1 MNFST
6 SSHLLV
12 AIRGDADEHLLENRS
27 NSYKKVKRSITKVPK
42 RYDLSS
48 E

>member
-12 AIRGDADEHLLENRS
+12 AIRGDADEHLLEKRS
-27 NSYKKVKRSITKVPK
+27 NSYNTVKKSITAIPK
-42 RYDLSS
+42 GYDLSS
-48 E
+48 K

>member
-12 AIRGDADEHLLENRS
+12 AIRGDADEHLLEKRS
-27 NSYKKVKRSITKVPK
+27 NSYNKVKRSITEVPK